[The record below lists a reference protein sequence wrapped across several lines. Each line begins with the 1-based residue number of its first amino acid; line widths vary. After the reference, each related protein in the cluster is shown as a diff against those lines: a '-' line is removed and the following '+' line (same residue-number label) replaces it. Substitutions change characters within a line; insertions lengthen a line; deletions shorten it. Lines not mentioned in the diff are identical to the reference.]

1 MRKQPNP
8 TFFYKSFLELDGAN
22 LVTILAFDSHVMA
35 SLLSSENSEYFN
47 EEFPIIYKNKFKK
60 KNGSGFY
67 YTNSIDVALK
77 NNQIRAVNVIIEYII
92 KYQNNY
98 VSSFLFLKNLQILI
112 QKDIHIQGILESE
125 IFNMRFDFDAW
136 PGNHVNNEYLL
147 RPYSYSIFRLRYHY
161 KTVFP
166 EQEFDNVVKIG
177 GDLDMS
183 KVYKIKYH
191 LNLLP

>member
-1 MRKQPNP
+1 MLKSFYMCSTHSQILDLVRKQPNP

-22 LVTILAFDSHVMA
+22 LVTLLAFDSQVMA
-35 SLLSSENSEYFN
+35 SLLSSDNSKYFN

-77 NNQIRAVNVIIEYII
+77 NNQIRAVNFIIEYII

-98 VSSFLFLKNLQILI
+98 VSSFLFLKNLQILV
-112 QKDIHIQGILESE
+112 QKDIHIQGILESD

-136 PGNHVNNEYLL
+136 PGNHVNNE
-147 RPYSYSIFRLRYHY
+147 
-161 KTVFP
+161 
-166 EQEFDNVVKIG
+166 
-177 GDLDMS
+177 
-183 KVYKIKYH
+183 
-191 LNLLP
+191 